1 MRTPLPPSP
10 RRRARHDL
18 PHQTPSHTGSDRTW
32 RVVPGW
38 LETRFIF
45 AEGKCL
51 AEVNGTAR
59 DAALIAAA
67 PHLYLTLES
76 CAASLER
83 HAQVVHVP
91 TLQTFMREVIQ
102 IRTALADVD
111 GVDKMPS
118 QRRRKRTKKDPASV

>member
-1 MRTPLPPSP
+1 MSDIDDDGAATPLAHRP
-10 RRRARHDL
+10 
-18 PHQTPSHTGSDRTW
+18 
-32 RVVPGW
+32 
-38 LETRFIF
+38 
-45 AEGKCL
+45 
-51 AEVNGTAR
+51 TAKAK

-83 HAQVVHVP
+83 HALVVHVP
-91 TLQTFMREVIQ
+91 TLQTFMRDLVIQ

-118 QRRRKRTKKDPASV
+118 QRRRKRTKKAPANA